1 MLGGAIIV
9 DRGETVELEESQP
22 AIYDRPVG
30 LRLLYQDPT
39 SGAEHYLVRYPGG
52 LKALRHRHT
61 AAQTIV
67 VLEGK
72 LVAGGRTIG
81 PGAYCHFAAGRTQHH
96 AAADATGCL
105 FVTIFHG
112 PFDVEPLEEWQRH
125 ISTTGRGPDSG
136 SSPPPGNRE
145 RSGPP
150 ASAVPDITDASKET
164 SVAELISFHHAHGLT
179 VGCRAF
185 SDELRAAGHVVHT
198 PDLYDGK
205 TFAALDD
212 GVRYAR
218 EVGFET
224 IIERGRL
231 AAEDLPNELVYA
243 GFSLGVMPTTAS
255 LLLLSVPGASRSRAG
270 LPQMREAGGRGGW
283 R

>member
-1 MLGGAIIV
+1 M
-9 DRGETVELEESQP
+9 
-22 AIYDRPVG
+22 
-30 LRLLYQDPT
+30 
-39 SGAEHYLVRYPGG
+39 
-52 LKALRHRHT
+52 
-61 AAQTIV
+61 
-67 VLEGK
+67 
-72 LVAGGRTIG
+72 
-81 PGAYCHFAAGRTQHH
+81 
-96 AAADATGCL
+96 
-105 FVTIFHG
+105 
-112 PFDVEPLEEWQRH
+112 
-125 ISTTGRGPDSG
+125 
-136 SSPPPGNRE
+136 
-145 RSGPP
+145 
-150 ASAVPDITDASKET
+150 
-164 SVAELISFHHAHGLT
+164 
-179 VGCRAF
+179 
-185 SDELRAAGHVVHT
+185 HT